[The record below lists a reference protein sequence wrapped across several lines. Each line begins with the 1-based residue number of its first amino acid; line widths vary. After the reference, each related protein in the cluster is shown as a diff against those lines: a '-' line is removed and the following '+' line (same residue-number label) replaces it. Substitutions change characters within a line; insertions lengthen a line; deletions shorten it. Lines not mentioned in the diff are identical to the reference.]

1 MLRLKI
7 ARFLTFFIIIIF
19 AIGLF
24 LSNLID
30 RKEKIYLS
38 LDRYSDTTN
47 VLKGNTLEK
56 YGNVEIHTE
65 VTKEIVINN
74 PDFLINF
81 LAPDPVRF
89 MDNLRILF
97 VIIGGVI
104 FIITFWDFSYQ
115 RPFTKQTTLGMRLMT
130 ITMFVYI
137 TAVILRNYWLT
148 NYLLHQTGQNFRLET
163 PNIIFSA
170 EFLLA
175 ALFLRI
181 TKVFKKGT
189 TLQQEQDLTV

>member
-7 ARFLTFFIIIIF
+7 ARFSRFFFILIF

-56 YGNVEIHTE
+56 YGNVEVRTE
-65 VTKEIVINN
+65 VNKEIVIST
-74 PDFLINF
+74 PDILINF
-81 LAPDPVRF
+81 LAPDSVRF

-104 FIITFWDFSYQ
+104 FIITFWNFSYQ

-137 TAVILRNYWLT
+137 SAIFLRNYWLT
-148 NYLLHQTGQNFRLET
+148 NYLLHQTGRNFRLET

>member
-7 ARFLTFFIIIIF
+7 ARFFPFFIIIIML
-19 AIGLF
+19 IGYF

-30 RKEKIYLS
+30 RKDRIYIS
-38 LDRYSDTTN
+38 LNTTTDTVNILEGRT
-47 VLKGNTLEK
+47 LKR
-56 YGNVEIHTE
+56 YGNIEVHSVENKKIT
-65 VTKEIVINN
+65 VNK
-74 PDFLINF
+74 PDLFINF
-81 LAPDPVRF
+81 LAPDSVNP

-97 VIIGGVI
+97 VIIGGIIFVI
-104 FIITFWDFSYQ
+104 NFWDFSYQ

-137 TAVILRNYWLT
+137 SAIFFRNYWLT
-148 NYLLHQTGQNFRLET
+148 NYLLHQTGRNFRLET

-170 EFLLA
+170 EFLLT

-181 TKVFKKGT
+181 IKVFKKGT